1 MTDQQQPNE
10 PQLDFHSLPLFAQQE
25 PNTKA
30 SEQKSGA
37 AQHLAA
43 RISGRP
49 RNQTPTAPVGEP
61 VNAGPAA
68 PLTADPASV
77 PTYPTDAGNLTR
89 RRARNIESLDWGLV
103 NGFRNQVSDR
113 LAQTI
118 ADDESL
124 DGEARL
130 EVGRSLI
137 VQVLRDHIDSL
148 VRSGLEP
155 WDESLLNRMQ
165 KAIYDSLFR
174 LGRLQELVDDVE
186 VENVMI
192 FGHDK
197 VWVDYGGGRFEERLP
212 VADSDQQL
220 IEDIQF
226 LASRDGERG
235 RPWSAAEWQLSLS
248 LPGGERLQ
256 ASHPPITPRP
266 TVVIRRHPPITW
278 TLDDLIER
286 GTLTLPAA
294 ELLKAAVK
302 ARKSIIVVGQQGAGK
317 TTFTRALC
325 HVIPPLEHI
334 VTIESE
340 RELFLHKSDL
350 HPLCTS
356 FEARPGQGEPNPDGS
371 RPGEVN
377 VEQLIPASLRH
388 NTQRIIVGEVRGPE
402 MIAMLQAMQSGAGS
416 ISTIHANSPADA
428 VERMAVLLSQRGA
441 PSEFGYKLIA
451 QHIDFVVQLS
461 NHLQGDRTEKRFVTE
476 VSELIPGE
484 GARPVAQSIFKAKRG
499 DDEAQVVG
507 LPQNDTL
514 EELELVGFDTEKWL
528 RPSLGRAAS

>member
-1 MTDQQQPNE
+1 MNDPQPTESGVDFANLPMFATAPAPSDQRTAP
-10 PQLDFHSLPLFAQQE
+10 
-25 PNTKA
+25 
-30 SEQKSGA
+30 

-43 RISGRP
+43 RISGQP
-49 RNQTPTAPVGEP
+49 ASPSTSAPTPADEGR
-61 VNAGPAA
+61 GI

-77 PTYPTDAGNLTR
+77 PFAETAAEPTSR
-89 RRARNIESLDWGLV
+89 REARIRDELDWGLV
-103 NGFRNQVSDR
+103 NGFRTDVSNK
-113 LAQTI
+113 LSQAI
-118 ADDESL
+118 ANDESL

-137 VQVLRDHIDSL
+137 VQVLRQHNDSL
-148 VRSGLEP
+148 VREGKEP
-155 WDESLLNRMQ
+155 WNEALVDRMQ

-174 LGRLQELVDDVE
+174 LGRLQELVDDPE

-197 VWVDYGGGRFEERLP
+197 VWVDYGGGRFEARP
-212 VADSDQQL
+212 NVADSDQQL

-266 TVVIRRHPPITW
+266 TIVIRRHPPITW
-278 TLDDLIER
+278 TLEDLIQR
-286 GTLTLPAA
+286 GTVTEAAA
-294 ELLKAAVK
+294 ELLRAAVR

-325 HVIPPLEHI
+325 HVIPPMEHI

-402 MIAMLQAMQSGAGS
+402 MIAMLQAMQAGAGS

-441 PSEFGYKLIA
+441 PSEFSYKLIS

-476 VSELIPGE
+476 ISELIPGE
-484 GARPVAQSIFKAKRG
+484 GARPVAQSIFKAERG
-499 DDEAQVVG
+499 DDQAVVVG

-514 EELELVGFDTEKWL
+514 AELEGVGFDSGKWL
-528 RPSLGRAAS
+528 RAGLGSVAS

>member
-10 PQLDFHSLPLFAQQE
+10 PQLDFHSLPLFAQPE

-30 SEQKSGA
+30 SEPKSGA

-49 RNQTPTAPVGEP
+49 VNPTPTAPEV
-61 VNAGPAA
+61 PADVVPGI

-89 RRARNIESLDWGLV
+89 REARNLDSLDWGLV

-113 LAQTI
+113 LAQSI

-130 EVGRSLI
+130 EVGRTLI
-137 VQVLRDHIDSL
+137 VQVLRDHTDSL

-155 WDESLLNRMQ
+155 WDESLINRMQ

-197 VWVDYGGGRFEERLP
+197 VWVDYGGGRFEERPP

-266 TVVIRRHPPITW
+266 TIVIRRHPPITW

-476 VSELIPGE
+476 ISELIPGE

-507 LPQNDTL
+507 LPQADTL

-528 RPSLGRAAS
+528 RPGLGRAAS

>member
-1 MTDQQQPNE
+1 MNDEQQPGS
-10 PQLDFHSLPLFAQQE
+10 PSLDFDSLPLFTQPSETPAQ
-25 PNTKA
+25 T
-30 SEQKSGA
+30 SEHRA
-37 AQHLAA
+37 APAQHLAA
-43 RISGRP
+43 RISGQP
-49 RNQTPTAPVGEP
+49 VVAPAAVGVDLASFPVTPQSQPEPTAQ
-61 VNAGPAA
+61 
-68 PLTADPASV
+68 ADTTS
-77 PTYPTDAGNLTR
+77 LTR
-89 RRARNIESLDWGLV
+89 REARSRLELDWGLV
-103 NGFRNQVSDR
+103 NAFRTDVSNR
-113 LAQTI
+113 LSQAI
-118 ADDESL
+118 ANDEAL

-130 EVGRSLI
+130 EVGRALI
-137 VQVLRDHIDSL
+137 VQVLREHRDSR
-148 VRSGLEP
+148 VRQGLP
-155 WDESLLNRMQ
+155 AWDEALADRMQ
-165 KAIYDSLFR
+165 KAIFDSLFR
-174 LGRLQELVDDVE
+174 LGRLQELVDDPK

-197 VWVDYGGGRFEERLP
+197 VWVDYGGGQMEQRAA

-220 IEDIQF
+220 IEDVQF

-266 TVVIRRHPPITW
+266 TIVIRRHPPITW

-286 GTLTLPAA
+286 GTLTEAAA
-294 ELLKAAVK
+294 ELLRAAVR

-340 RELFLHKSDL
+340 RELFLHESDL

-476 VSELIPGE
+476 ISELLPGE
-484 GARPVAQSIFKAKRG
+484 GARPVAQAIFKAQRG
-499 DDEAQVVG
+499 DDRAEVVG
-507 LPQNDTL
+507 LPDPETL
-514 EELELVGFDTEKWL
+514 QELELVGFDTDRWL
-528 RPSLGRAAS
+528 RAGSARAAS